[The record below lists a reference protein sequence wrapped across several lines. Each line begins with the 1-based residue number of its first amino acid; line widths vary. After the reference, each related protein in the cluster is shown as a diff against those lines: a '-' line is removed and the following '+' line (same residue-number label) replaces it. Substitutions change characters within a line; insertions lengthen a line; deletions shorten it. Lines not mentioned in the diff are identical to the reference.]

1 MVTDAIKLEREKR
14 KTAKAAR
21 SDARIDNLLEILGRP
36 EVITPLM
43 LVGGSAALQKLGESR
58 IINRDYAG
66 FLLSLWV
73 AVCLAEAG
81 VTDKWALG
89 AATAL
94 AATSYALATP
104 STGEEAFLTIEPGK
118 LLGGDGKLFWWDMS
132 GIPIVGQ
139 WLGQQ

>member
-1 MVTDAIKLEREKR
+1 MANEAVKLERERRRTMREEKFWELLSR
-14 KTAKAAR
+14 K
-21 SDARIDNLLEILGRP
+21 EI
-36 EVITPLM
+36 ITPLM
-43 LVGGSAALQKLGESR
+43 LVGGSAALQKIGENR

-104 STGEEAFLTIEPGK
+104 VTEEEAFITIEPGK

-132 GIPIVGQ
+132 SVPVIGG
-139 WLGQQ
+139 WLAEQ